1 MTIFYGH
8 DAAWQQFSSALAG
21 NKLHHGWI
29 LAGPR
34 GVGKAGFALRAAAAL
49 VDPAGRY
56 ASMIARGS
64 HPDILMIKRLAKE
77 APKEDEA
84 PDADAELKR
93 SISIDQIRALQAS
106 LTTRPGLADK
116 RAVIIDAADDLERN
130 GANALLKSLEEPPVG
145 TYFLLVSHAS
155 DRLLP
160 TIRSRCQILRFEPLS
175 DMDMAAALRESAPDA
190 GAADIADLVR
200 AGNGAPGQ
208 ALDFLG
214 LDLGTLED
222 AMTSIIK
229 TGDATN
235 ELRSG
240 LADQLALKAA
250 QARYEAFLR
259 RAPALIADTA
269 RQMDA
274 AALLPATE
282 AWQAASALASRAVA
296 LSLDKQSVVF
306 QMGSLLAS
314 LQPHKQAAR
323 QR

>member
-1 MTIFYGH
+1 MTALIGH
-8 DAAWQQFSSALAG
+8 DDAWRQFSSALAG
-21 NKLHHGWI
+21 GKLHHGWI

-34 GVGKAGFALRAAAAL
+34 GIGKAGFALRAAAAL
-49 VDPAGRY
+49 VDPDGQY
-56 ASMIARGS
+56 GSMITRGS
-64 HPDILMIKRLAKE
+64 HPDILIIKRL
-77 APKEDEA
+77 PKEPPKEGE
-84 PDADAELKR
+84 DAEPDAELKR
-93 SISIDQIRALQAS
+93 SINIDQIRRLQAS

-160 TIRSRCQILRFEPLS
+160 TIRSRCQLLRFEPLG
-175 DMDMAAALRESAPDA
+175 DTVMTDTLRQMAPETKE
-190 GAADIADLVR
+190 ADIMALVR

-208 ALDFLG
+208 ALDFIG
-214 LDLGTLED
+214 LDMGALED
-222 AMTSIIK
+222 AMTSIIAS
-229 TGDATN
+229 GDKTN

-259 RAPALIADTA
+259 RAPALIADAA

-274 AALLPATE
+274 AGSLPATE
-282 AWQAASALASRAVA
+282 AWHMASALASRAVA

-314 LQPHKQAAR
+314 LQPHKQAR
-323 QR
+323 